1 MKIMYASLKAEEE
14 EALTLRSVYEQN
26 SGMLYGFAFRI
37 LHSKEAA
44 EDAVETL
51 FLRLLSERDYLFSL
65 DEGQRTARLI
75 VSVKNI
81 AFDILRKNKHNAFSL
96 DDEYLRD
103 LPSGDLPIE
112 FVAERQ
118 NTYALMKKAIAE
130 LPEAYRTI
138 FEMKYV
144 LGMSY
149 AEIGEKMHISRFK
162 ISGILRRSRARIK
175 KSMEEGENL

>member
-1 MKIMYASLKAEEE
+1 MYASLKREEE
-14 EALTLRSVYEQN
+14 ETLTLRAVYEQN
-26 SGMLYGFAFRI
+26 AGLLYNFAFRI

-51 FLRLLSERDYLFSL
+51 FLRLLSERDSLFAF
-65 DEGQRTARLI
+65 DEPQRTARLV

-96 DDEYLRD
+96 DDEYLKK
-103 LPSGDLPIE
+103 LPSGDLPID

-118 NTYALMKKAIAE
+118 NTYALMKKAVSE
-130 LPEAYRTI
+130 LPESYRTV

-149 AEIGEKMHISRFK
+149 AEIGERLHISRGK
-162 ISGILRRSRARIK
+162 INGILRRSRARIK
-175 KSMEEGENL
+175 KSMEEGEV